1 MDFTPLA
8 PKASA
13 SANFATPAFKLA
25 ILQPTESGLLAC
37 SIAHFA
43 VRPEGFGHELLSL
56 LVQRPPKAKVLA
68 TPTQRQALAPLVL
81 YTASVF
87 RIPPHATKQN
97 HPMLPHRVHLFLCVG
112 RDSNPR
118 RPKPPDLQSG
128 AIDHSA
134 TYAIRSL
141 LRPNYHNI

>member
-56 LVQRPPKAKVLA
+56 LLERLAKAKVLS
-68 TPTQRQALAPLVL
+68 T
-81 YTASVF
+81 
-87 RIPPHATKQN
+87 PPHW
-97 HPMLPHRVHLFLCVG
+97 
-112 RDSNPR
+112 PR
-118 RPKPPDLQSG
+118 RLGTVPAFESPQKQINLLLLVVPLCGPPRGIRTPDRLLKRQLLYQLSYGRINQLLYCKGKLSGTKTGKNQTKP
-128 AIDHSA
+128 
-134 TYAIRSL
+134 
-141 LRPNYHNI
+141 